1 MNTTFVQGTSTASF
15 GQGITVNSLTVNSPT
30 SAHRQHH
37 HQPDAGTGGRSI
49 TVTTGSEVVT
59 IGFAVTAGPAALTVI
74 TPTSAQQGQSNLTI
88 AITGQ
93 NTHFVQGVTTASFGG
108 GGVIVNLVTVNS
120 PTSAT
125 VNISLEPFA
134 QDARTVVLTTD
145 GENAVSAANAF
156 AILPGTPRLTVL
168 SPASGQ
174 QGQTLSLAVTGLF
187 TGFVNG
193 TTTANF
199 GAGITVNSV
208 TVTSATVATVNIAI
222 SPLAAVGNRTV
233 TLTTGAQSASSL
245 DAGSFFA
252 VTPATPRSP
261 RSRPRADARPKA
273 SASPVTG
280 TNTHLANGS
289 TVMSFGGDITV
300 TSVLVNSPTSATVN
314 ISVSPSASLGAHTV
328 TVTTLGEVATLSN
341 AFTVTAGLPTI
352 STVSPT
358 TGRQAETLSLGIV
371 GQFTHFVDGS
381 TTANF
386 GAGVTV
392 NSVSV
397 SDATHATVNVTV
409 APGASLG
416 SRTVVLTTGAETA
429 QQVGGFTVTPGQ
441 PTLFSI
447 SPVTA
452 IQGTNATVTLNG
464 AFTNFTP
471 GVTTVSFGAGISV
484 GTVTVNGPTLASVPI
499 SIAAGATVGARSVS
513 ITTGTECVTLLNG
526 FTVLQGV
533 PTITS
538 IDPNAGQRGLTRN
551 VTVTGAFT
559 NWQAG
564 VTSVSY
570 GAGITVNSNVVSS
583 TTR

>member
-1 MNTTFVQGTSTASF
+1 M
-15 GQGITVNSLTVNSPT
+15 
-30 SAHRQHH
+30 
-37 HQPDAGTGGRSI
+37 
-49 TVTTGSEVVT
+49 
-59 IGFAVTAGPAALTVI
+59 
-74 TPTSAQQGQSNLTI
+74 
-88 AITGQ
+88 
-93 NTHFVQGVTTASFGG
+93 
-108 GGVIVNLVTVNS
+108 
-120 PTSAT
+120 
-125 VNISLEPFA
+125 
-134 QDARTVVLTTD
+134 
-145 GENAVSAANAF
+145 
-156 AILPGTPRLTVL
+156 
-168 SPASGQ
+168 
-174 QGQTLSLAVTGLF
+174 
-187 TGFVNG
+187 
-193 TTTANF
+193 
-199 GAGITVNSV
+199 
-208 TVTSATVATVNIAI
+208 TVTSTTVATVNIAI

-252 VTPATPRSP
+252 VTAGNAAVAQVSP
-261 RSRPRADARPKA
+261 SSGRQAENLTVT
-273 SASPVTG
+273 VTG

-328 TVTTLGEVATLSN
+328 TATTLGEVATLSN
-341 AFTVTAGLPTI
+341 GFTVTAGLPTI

-371 GQFTHFVDGS
+371 GQFTHFAAGS
-381 TTANF
+381 TTANL
-386 GAGVTV
+386 GASVTV

-397 SDATHATVNVTV
+397 IDATHATVNVTV
-409 APGASLG
+409 APGASPG

-447 SPVTA
+447 SPVSA
-452 IQGTNATVTLNG
+452 IQGTNATVILNG
-464 AFTNFTP
+464 AFTNFSP
-471 GVTTVSFGAGISV
+471 GLTTVSFGAGISV

-513 ITTGTECVTLLNG
+513 ITTGTESVTLLNG

-551 VTVTGAFT
+551 VTITGAFT

-570 GAGITVNSNVVSS
+570 GAGSHRQLERRRLNDNADDQHHD
-583 TTR
+583 RRQRDAWPA